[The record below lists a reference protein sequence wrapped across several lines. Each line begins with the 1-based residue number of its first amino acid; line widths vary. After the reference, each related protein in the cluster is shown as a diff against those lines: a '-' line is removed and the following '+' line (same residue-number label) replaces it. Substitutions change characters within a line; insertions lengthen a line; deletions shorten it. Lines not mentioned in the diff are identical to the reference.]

1 MPSVEA
7 KKNIPANILDALA
20 KKGRS
25 DQASISTPL
34 FWTSPKGVVM
44 SGDPPRATSKLARLM
59 KYKKCSTH
67 NIYIYIYTTI

>member
-1 MPSVEA
+1 MLVSVEA

-34 FWTSPKGVVM
+34 FWT
-44 SGDPPRATSKLARLM
+44 L
-59 KYKKCSTH
+59 
-67 NIYIYIYTTI
+67 